1 MAEIYTPIL
10 KYRFFYLMKRYSAHI
25 IVGGKLC
32 KHVFQFNY
40 THTNSFVSFSQFFLL
55 VLTFVFHLRRTAY
68 QLVVFKVN
76 FTGYYTGLKLFKMK
90 LSAPFSIAIIFV
102 LQYVLKEKVQFQRL
116 PQDVGAFN
124 AHKIGFGK
132 KETQQIYRP
141 SGTQNTQQRNG

>member
-1 MAEIYTPIL
+1 
-10 KYRFFYLMKRYSAHI
+10 MKRYSAHI

-40 THTNSFVSFSQFFLL
+40 TYTNSFVSFSQC
-55 VLTFVFHLRRTAY
+55 TAY

-76 FTGYYTGLKLFKMK
+76 FAGYYTWLKLFKMK